1 MRRDR
6 TSRSSESRPLLV
18 VHPSPDLYG
27 SDRMLVEAVRRMVED
42 HGDVV
47 VALPSAG
54 RLVPLLL
61 EAGARVWEVP
71 TLVLGKRLLRPAG
84 WPLFLRDTV
93 VGTLAALRTIGRLRP
108 AAVYVNTQTLP
119 LWPMIA
125 RGSGA
130 RTVVHVHEAEEAA
143 AAPVRIALTV
153 PLLSAHR
160 VLVNSEFSRTI
171 LLRSVPALGGRTT
184 VVANGVPGP
193 PDGPR
198 PARPEIEGR
207 LRIVYLGR
215 LSERKGVHLVVDAV
229 GALRDLGVE
238 AGLDVV
244 GDIFPGYEWFEKQLR
259 DAVADAG
266 IQDRVRFRGFHA
278 DVWPWL
284 HAADVVVVP
293 SVKEESFGN
302 SAVEAVLAARPVIV
316 ADHSGLREAVA
327 GFRSAQFV
335 DTRSADAVAD
345 LGDALVQVRSDWDNF
360 RAAALVDEAVA
371 RPRHR
376 PDEFGRHVSA
386 AVTAGA
392 SRSPH
397 RRRRPE

>member
-6 TSRSSESRPLLV
+6 TSCTSASRPLLV

-47 VALPSAG
+47 VALPSGG

-71 TLVLGKRLLRPAG
+71 TLVLRKRLLRPAG
-84 WPLFLRDTV
+84 WPYLLRDSV

-108 AAVYVNTQTLP
+108 EAVYVNTQTLP
-119 LWPMIA
+119 LWPLLS
-125 RGSGA
+125 RCSGA

-143 AAPVRIALTV
+143 TAPVRTILAA
-153 PLLSAHR
+153 PLLPAHR
-160 VLVNSEFSRTI
+160 VLVNSEFSRAV

-198 PARPEIEGR
+198 PARPEIGER

-215 LSERKGVHLVVDAV
+215 LSERKGVQLVVGAV
-229 GALRDLGVE
+229 GALRDRGVE
-238 AGLDVV
+238 AVLDIV
-244 GDIFPGYEWFEKQLR
+244 GDIYPGYEWFERQLH
-259 DAVADAG
+259 DAVADAE

-278 DVWPWL
+278 VVWPWL
-284 HAADVVVVP
+284 EDADVVVVP
-293 SVKEESFGN
+293 SVKAEPFGN
-302 SAVEAVLAARPVIV
+302 TAVEAVLAARPVIV

-335 DTRSADAVAD
+335 DTRSADAVVE
-345 LGDALVQVRSDWDNF
+345 LVDALVQVRDDWEAF
-360 RAAALVDEAVA
+360 KAAALVDEAVA
-371 RPRHR
+371 RVRHR
-376 PDEFGRHVSA
+376 PEEFGQHVAA
-386 AVTAGA
+386 AVTARA
-392 SRSPH
+392 
-397 RRRRPE
+397 E